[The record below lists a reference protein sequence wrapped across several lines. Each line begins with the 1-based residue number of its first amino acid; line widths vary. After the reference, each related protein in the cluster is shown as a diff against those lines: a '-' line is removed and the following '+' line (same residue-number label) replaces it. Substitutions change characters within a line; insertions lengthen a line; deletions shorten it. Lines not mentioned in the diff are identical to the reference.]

1 MAEVDVVSGPIQAI
15 CINSSA
21 VPPALQPLAT
31 GLGQLISLLSV
42 FVGGIIGLY
51 ILFMFLQWRERAQ
64 INKKLRRMQHDI
76 DAIKAKLGVK
86 AKTGKNK
93 K

>member
-1 MAEVDVVSGPIQAI
+1 MSEVEIATGPIQAI

-76 DAIKAKLGVK
+76 DAIKAKLGIK
-86 AKTGKNK
+86 SKINK
-93 K
+93 KKK

>member
-1 MAEVDVVSGPIQAI
+1 MADVDVASGPIQAI

-76 DAIKAKLGVK
+76 DAIKAKLGVR
-86 AKTGKNK
+86 AKTAK
-93 K
+93 KKK